1 MFRFPAAFR
10 LPAFAFRS
18 SDSRRGVGP
27 SSRSAYRPR
36 PDRDG
41 VTTFRTHELRP
52 GWVPPV
58 PRGRRYSSRS
68 TKALQPAPAASLRL
82 VPTPRNSIPSR
93 GAELDEASTRV
104 QAIHPSGLPLACGRR
119 MEQRALGL
127 PPSFEPHRLSTDDAH
142 RGGDRPSSTD
152 LERAHDIS
160 RTSNQRVRSSACD
173 LVSQALVVPG
183 RLLLLR
189 MRSDQRRVDIDR
201 QPLRRAM
208 QLPEPCSCPRV
219 RRRTASNSPGVDA
232 IRSIIRNAVE
242 SDATGP
248 NNTS

>member
-1 MFRFPAAFR
+1 MSRFPAAFR

-52 GWVPPV
+52 GWVPSV

-82 VPTPRNSIPSR
+82 VPTPRNSIPSC
-93 GAELDEASTRV
+93 GAELDEASSRV

-127 PPSFEPHRLSTDDAH
+127 SPELRTPS
-142 RGGDRPSSTD
+142 
-152 LERAHDIS
+152 
-160 RTSNQRVRSSACD
+160 
-173 LVSQALVVPG
+173 ALH
-183 RLLLLR
+183 
-189 MRSDQRRVDIDR
+189 
-201 QPLRRAM
+201 
-208 QLPEPCSCPRV
+208 
-219 RRRTASNSPGVDA
+219 RRRTSRWGQAIEYGPGTRSRHQPHLQSTRPLISVRPRVAGPCSSRPGSP
-232 IRSIIRNAVE
+232 SPNAR
-242 SDATGP
+242 
-248 NNTS
+248 